1 MKLVLRQYGPFFY
14 FYCWD
19 GSKVFK
25 ICCCQVLFCP
35 LPLLYQIGQRKPGL
49 RQKLRFVKVQ
59 IRIPHEYENLKN
71 TLLVSVVCEIKL
83 ANHNLDVGLQKLFWL
98 EQITNISA
106 IVNVGQ
112 FRGLN
117 NIFPFLQL
125 PLVQFL
131 STLITLSRSDY
142 RVIKEPIPCYEFRL
156 VQIQKCVK

>member
-1 MKLVLRQYGPFFY
+1 MAVKDNMNLSRNLDLLQNVPGKK
-14 FYCWD
+14 
-19 GSKVFK
+19 S
-25 ICCCQVLFCP
+25 LFCQLFHFFDAFP
-35 LPLLYQIGQRKPGL
+35 VDSLSEIMNKWYWQQISL
-49 RQKLRFVKVQ
+49 H
-59 IRIPHEYENLKN
+59 ISASENLKN

-98 EQITNISA
+98 EQITNISV

-142 RVIKEPIPCYEFRL
+142 RVIKEPIPCYELRL